1 MLDEN
6 KNMNNIPENSES
18 TETTAPLSD
27 TIKADGYTSTV
38 SGVETV
44 TKKKKGKKIAVISA
58 ASAAVLVGGSIIA
71 YNFSPFVKN
80 QVKLRTMEPEKYYAW
95 VNEENA
101 ENFADSV
108 CKRYKTML
116 DQHKKGQSRKVSLKY
131 EASDEGKEYLLN
143 ELIGDDYD
151 DRDDEGDK
159 LLQDI
164 IKNNDSVS
172 IDLEAA
178 VKKTDIGYKA
188 SLLLDDE
195 KLISTDIAYDMDSFN
210 AFARIPEL
218 TEKWMGFSLDSYI
231 DKDDEEAKKILD
243 AYKKILSDP
252 ASVLSPKDLK
262 KEILKYTKVWNDS
275 IDDIK
280 IKKDENVSIGD
291 ITVKYTVVSLEIDEK
306 LSKDIG
312 KKFIKELRKD
322 DIIKGIVID
331 KLEVCTKEEYEE
343 FCDEE
348 LADIEDI
355 DEDGENEWTDDE
367 ENEGDFPVN
376 IRTYIDPKGNIRGI
390 KASNK
395 KEEYSYILGK
405 KGKQVRGEIVINED
419 EYSLTNATIE
429 AEETSKDE
437 YSGSIEIN
445 YTERERNYETKKY
458 ETVEKTATVDFS
470 DFKIVNDEL
479 CTFNADIKVEI
490 PDLKSPI
497 SVTFSGE
504 DNAQSVEYDLIID
517 GTNYGKFTLRSEI
530 NDSADFDFPDEKDAY
545 MIDPENVD
553 DLDINDYV
561 SEEQVKKCAKE
572 FMIKL
577 GVDEKTAEK
586 SASEFAAGLF
596 RKDNRRYLDEIEFPE
611 EYNEFV

>member
-6 KNMNNIPENSES
+6 KNINNIPENSKSNENA
-18 TETTAPLSD
+18 APLSD
-27 TIKADGYTSTV
+27 TLKADGYTSMV

-58 ASAAVLVGGSIIA
+58 ASAAVLAGGSIIA

-80 QVKLRTMEPEKYYAW
+80 QIKLRTMEPEKYYAW

-101 ENFADSV
+101 EDFADSI

-116 DQHKKGQSRKVSLKY
+116 DQHKKGQSRSVSLKY
-131 EASDEGKEYLLN
+131 EATDEGKEYLLN
-143 ELIGDDYD
+143 ELIGEDYD
-151 DRDDEGDK
+151 NSDDEGDK
-159 LLQDI
+159 LLKDI

-178 VKKTDIGYKA
+178 LKKTDIGYKA
-188 SLLLDDE
+188 SLRLDDE
-195 KLISTDIAYDMDSFN
+195 KLISTDIAIDMNAFN
-210 AFARIPEL
+210 AFTRIPEL

-252 ASVLSPKDLK
+252 ASVLSPKELK

-275 IDDIK
+275 IDDLK

-291 ITVKYTVVSLEIDEK
+291 ITVKYTVVSLDIDEK

-312 KKFIKELRKD
+312 KKFIEELRKD
-322 DIIKGIVID
+322 NIIKGIVID
-331 KLEVCTKEEYEE
+331 KLGVCTKEEYEE
-343 FCDEE
+343 FCDEA
-348 LADIEDI
+348 LDDIEDT
-355 DEDGENEWTDDE
+355 DEGSEIKKSEDE
-367 ENEGDFPVN
+367 EDEGDFPVK
-376 IRTYIDPKGNIRGI
+376 IRTYIDPKGKIRGF

-395 KEEYSYILGK
+395 KEEYSCILGK

-419 EYSLTNATIE
+419 EYSLTNVSIE

-445 YTERERNYETKKY
+445 YTDRERNHETKKY
-458 ETVEKTATVDFS
+458 ETVEKTVTFDFS

-479 CTFNADIKVEI
+479 FTFNAEI
-490 PDLKSPI
+490 NAEFPDLKSPV

-530 NDSADFDFPDEKDAY
+530 NDSTDFDFPDEKDAY

-553 DLDINDYV
+553 DLNINDYV

-596 RKDNRRYLDEIEFPE
+596 RRNNRNYLDEIEFPE
-611 EYNEFV
+611 EYNELV